1 MTTNLTIGSYTEQLA
16 SLPKEGKVL
25 QAQYTSEYVVVYQA
39 FSNAIADWAVE
50 HNCFGGPDYSFT
62 RMTWIKPNF
71 TWMVSRRVRFISALS
86 LSINH
91 PLIVGLLLRKKK
103 SKKQQIDHYNPP
115 Q

>member
-71 TWMVSRRVRFISALS
+71 TWMYE
-86 LSINH
+86 N
-91 PLIVGLLLRKKK
+91 
-103 SKKQQIDHYNPP
+103 
-115 Q
+115 